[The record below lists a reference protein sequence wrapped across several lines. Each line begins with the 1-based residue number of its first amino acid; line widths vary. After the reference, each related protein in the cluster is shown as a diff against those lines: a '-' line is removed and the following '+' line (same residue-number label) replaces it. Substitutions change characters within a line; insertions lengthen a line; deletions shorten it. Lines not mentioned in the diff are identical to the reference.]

1 MVNNPTHVSQRSQ
14 SVFQSRSVFKKNLKL
29 DGEVLKSQKKLVD
42 YANTTNV
49 EFVVD
54 SKAISTKNSSAHV
67 EERDARIPKRVS
79 TGVENGP
86 KGFIPWLINLQLFA
100 NI

>member
-1 MVNNPTHVSQRSQ
+1 M
-14 SVFQSRSVFKKNLKL
+14 
-29 DGEVLKSQKKLVD
+29 D

-54 SKAISTKNSSAHV
+54 PKAISTKNSSAHV
-67 EERDARIPKRVS
+67 EERDARIPKPVR

>member
-1 MVNNPTHVSQRSQ
+1 M
-14 SVFQSRSVFKKNLKL
+14 
-29 DGEVLKSQKKLVD
+29 QKKLVD

-54 SKAISTKNSSAHV
+54 PKAISTQNSSAHS
-67 EERDARIPKRVS
+67 EERDARIPKPVS

-86 KGFIPWLINLQLFA
+86 KCFIPWLINLQLFA